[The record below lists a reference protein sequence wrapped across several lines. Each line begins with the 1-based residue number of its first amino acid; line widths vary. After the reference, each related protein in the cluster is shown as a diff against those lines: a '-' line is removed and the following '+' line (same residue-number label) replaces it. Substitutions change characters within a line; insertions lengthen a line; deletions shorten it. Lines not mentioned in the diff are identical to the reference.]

1 MFDAKKKVARGE
13 LKLEDIPYMQRGGSW
28 DNSDIKGA
36 KKKRWLKEDK
46 EYDERAA
53 QSASIFGGENLPW
66 NTKVRRRAAP
76 LSIDLR
82 ERARRRCGARIAAGS
97 RETDDVFEERT
108 VFADGAHERHCR

>member
-1 MFDAKKKVARGE
+1 
-13 LKLEDIPYMQRGGSW
+13 MQRGGSW

-66 NTKVRRRAAP
+66 NQKKPASRGRNVMTDEQMWQKAGAVRGGIKKAGAK
-76 LSIDLR
+76 IDITQVKKT
-82 ERARRRCGARIAAGS
+82 GWVMPW
-97 RETDDVFEERT
+97 DVKK
-108 VFADGAHERHCR
+108 